1 MAALFLT
8 ITPNCEA
15 PEAKA
20 RWVHDHALAQHLCET
35 VAEALLG
42 RPEKHRELIGAAV

>member
-1 MAALFLT
+1 MAAPLLT

-20 RWVHDHALAQHLCET
+20 RLVHDHAPAQHLREA

-42 RPEKHRELIGAAV
+42 WPEKHRELIGAAV